1 MIYLNV
7 EKFNISPPPKDG
19 LFQIHLGDS
28 LSCDCLFK
36 DGKWCLPRAF
46 NLASYADSKTSKF
59 QRYKWYDKYGIT

>member
-1 MIYLNV
+1 M
-7 EKFNISPPPKDG
+7 
-19 LFQIHLGDS
+19 FQIHLGDS